1 MARTSTKSASAAG
14 DEGKIRLPQTLTFKD
29 LASVVSIAVSLA
41 LAWGVFSTRIAVLE
55 QEVLDLH
62 KVHERDIGDMDKLQ
76 QQVDDL
82 SKALTN
88 HMSVD
93 NPSYAQQQRSNQRS
107 HK

>member
-1 MARTSTKSASAAG
+1 MAKISTKSASAAD

-55 QEVLDLH
+55 QEVLELH

-76 QQVDDL
+76 QQIDDL
-82 SKALTN
+82 GKMLTN
-88 HMSVD
+88 HISVD
-93 NPSYAQQQRSNQRS
+93 NPSYAQQRNNIRS